1 MDKINKGDILEEKA
15 KEQILDEFEEYIKDR
30 TKYHLGYPY
39 NLNFEYNNLSRF
51 MKYSINNLGDPFQES
66 NYGVHSRK
74 FELEILELFSKLWKI
89 SDYWGYVTNSGT
101 EGNLQSILVSRE
113 NFPDGILYA
122 SEESHYSIYKAAK
135 FYRMEAVSIKSSWD
149 GCMKLDNLRTEIS
162 KRLDKPVI
170 INVNIGT
177 TVKGAVDNLDGVLGV
192 LKQLGV
198 PRSKYYIHCDGA
210 LFALILPF
218 LNLENRL
225 TVDFEK
231 DIDSIAV
238 SGHKFLGCPMPC
250 GIMMTRKKLMEPLF
264 QPVEYLNS
272 VDSTITGS
280 RNGQSSLY
288 IWNVLKD
295 KGIEGLTKDAHLVME
310 NSKYMVDK
318 MKKLN
323 ISCFKNNL
331 SNTVIFQK
339 PIHKI
344 TKKWQLACT
353 GNIAHVVVMP
363 SVTKEKLDEFINDL
377 IYDEYQKVCMKKEM
391 DHNCL
396 CKICIDR

>member
-1 MDKINKGDILEEKA
+1 
-15 KEQILDEFEEYIKDR
+15 
-30 TKYHLGYPY
+30 
-39 NLNFEYNNLSRF
+39 

-74 FELEILELFSKLWKI
+74 FELEILEFFSKLWKI
-89 SDYWGYVTNSGT
+89 NDYWGYVTNSGT
-101 EGNLQSILVSRE
+101 EGNLQSILVARE

-122 SEESHYSIYKAAK
+122 SEESHYSIFKAAK
-135 FYRMEAVSIKSSWD
+135 FYRMNAVSIETSWD
-149 GCMKLDNLRTEIS
+149 GCIKLDSLRTQIS

-198 PRSKYYIHCDGA
+198 PRSNFYIHCDGA

-218 LNLENRL
+218 LNVENKL

-295 KGIEGLTKDAHLVME
+295 KGVEGLTNDANLVMK

-318 MKKLN
+318 MKELN

-339 PIHKI
+339 PSFKLI
-344 TKKWQLACT
+344 KKWQLACT

-377 IYDEYQKVCMKKEM
+377 INDDYQIECMKKEM
-391 DHNCL
+391 NYNCL
-396 CKICIDR
+396 CKICTDR